1 MPLDRKFLLIATS
14 VVLALIV
21 AGMFYTNTRLG
32 LLVAAS
38 ENWQTRSAFVGALER
53 GEKELNPAQ
62 ATQLVRVAL
71 EAERRR
77 TEAIAATQEVVS
89 ILSWMGLAACALLVY
104 AIRGVPRTKP
114 LLGKALFGSASP
126 AP

>member
-14 VVLALIV
+14 AVLALIV
-21 AGMFYTNTRLG
+21 AGMFYTGTRLN

-38 ENWQTRSAFVGALER
+38 ENWQTRSAFVGAVER
-53 GEKELNPAQ
+53 GEKQLNPAQ
-62 ATQLVRVAL
+62 ATQLVRIAL
-71 EAERRR
+71 EAEHRR

-89 ILSWMGLAACALLVY
+89 ILSWMGLATCALLIY

-114 LLGKALFGSASP
+114 LLGKPLFGSASA